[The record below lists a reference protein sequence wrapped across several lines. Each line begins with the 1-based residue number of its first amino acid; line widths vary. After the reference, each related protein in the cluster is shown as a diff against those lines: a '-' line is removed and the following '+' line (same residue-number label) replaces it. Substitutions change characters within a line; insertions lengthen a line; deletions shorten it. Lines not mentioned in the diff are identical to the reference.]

1 MDWEK
6 IAQIVER
13 KRPLTANSSLPF
25 VVIEGDVNQIR
36 WFNYYVS
43 QADDLTA
50 SLFIKTVFVMNELF
64 ELSKYDVNIQ
74 LEVKIQDEDE
84 PTIDEDEYYR
94 CLGKINYSCSNKT
107 EIQQKMISLLE
118 QAEIKSLLCAY
129 QTVLRFTSF

>member
-6 IAQIVER
+6 IAQIIER

-25 VVIEGDVNQIR
+25 VVIEGDAKQIR

-43 QADDLTA
+43 QADELTA
-50 SLFIKTVFVMNELF
+50 CLFIRTVFVVDELF

-74 LEVKIQDEDE
+74 LELKIQDEVE

-94 CLGKINYSCSNKT
+94 CLGKIDYTYSNKT
-107 EIQQKMISLLE
+107 EIQQEMISLLE

-129 QTVLRFTSF
+129 QTVLSFTPF